1 MQVFVGIEWL
11 PLASPELLRDARQ
24 LAGDL
29 GTGIHVH
36 LNESLGEVENS
47 RARFGRR
54 PTEVAYDAGLLG
66 PDCVAAHCVWLT
78 DHEIGLM
85 RETGTHI
92 SHNPSSNAKLGNG
105 VARLPEMLAAGLN
118 VGLGHDAAE
127 SSNSCDLFDVMK
139 FASLIHRAHRGDASL
154 LQAPD
159 VVRMATR
166 NGAAAL
172 GHETGELSAGKKA
185 DVILVDTRSAM
196 FTPHAAGRPGPAVLA
211 PGVRGGRQRGGHHD
225 RGRADPHARAGTA
238 HRGRG
243 GRAGPGQP
251 GPAAHRRGHRL
262 HELTFAATTRENAA
276 MSRIIITGGTVLT
289 INDADDVHF
298 GGHVVLDGDRIAAVG
313 EGPYPGAPADGD
325 QVIDASGKIVMPG
338 LVDLHYHTAI
348 AKGFSDHLPLWEYLE
363 ACWYPFIRTLDADA
377 AYWSAA
383 ASYLESIKCGVT
395 TVNDMYRRLPDL
407 GRAAHDIGIR
417 AVLSNDVAL
426 PEHNLDTLQDNQ
438 DAYAAVH
445 GLGGGRIEVYVGIEW
460 LPLAS
465 PELLRDARALADE
478 LGTGIHIHL
487 NESLT
492 EVENSRERFG
502 RRPTEV
508 AYDAGLLGPDCVAA
522 HCVWLTDT
530 EIALMRETHTQI
542 SHNPSSNAKLGNGI
556 ARLPEMLAAGIN
568 VGLGHDAAE
577 CNNSRDAFE
586 VMKFASLMHRAQ
598 RVDAS
603 LMQAPAVLRMA
614 TRNGSAALRHDTG
627 QLIPG
632 HKADVILVDTANPM
646 FTPLMPGDKAHIY
659 SHLVFS
665 ANGSAVDTTIV
676 DGQILMRGRELLTMD
691 EQQILSG
698 ANEGFLRTLEKI
710 RS

>member
-1 MQVFVGIEWL
+1 
-11 PLASPELLRDARQ
+11 
-24 LAGDL
+24 
-29 GTGIHVH
+29 
-36 LNESLGEVENS
+36 
-47 RARFGRR
+47 
-54 PTEVAYDAGLLG
+54 
-66 PDCVAAHCVWLT
+66 
-78 DHEIGLM
+78 
-85 RETGTHI
+85 
-92 SHNPSSNAKLGNG
+92 
-105 VARLPEMLAAGLN
+105 
-118 VGLGHDAAE
+118 
-127 SSNSCDLFDVMK
+127 
-139 FASLIHRAHRGDASL
+139 
-154 LQAPD
+154 
-159 VVRMATR
+159 
-166 NGAAAL
+166 
-172 GHETGELSAGKKA
+172 
-185 DVILVDTRSAM
+185 
-196 FTPHAAGRPGPAVLA
+196 
-211 PGVRGGRQRGGHHD
+211 
-225 RGRADPHARAGTA
+225 
-238 HRGRG
+238 
-243 GRAGPGQP
+243 
-251 GPAAHRRGHRL
+251 
-262 HELTFAATTRENAA
+262 
-276 MSRIIITGGTVLT
+276 MSKIIITGGTVLT

-313 EGPYPGAPADGD
+313 EGPYTGTPGDGD
-325 QVIDASGKIVMPG
+325 QVIDASGKIIMPG

-348 AKGFSDHLPLWEYLE
+348 AKGFSDHLPLWEYLD

-438 DAYAAVH
+438 DAYHSVH
-445 GLGGGRIEVYVGIEW
+445 GLGDGRIEVYVGIEW

-492 EVENSRERFG
+492 EVENSKERFG

-508 AYDAGLLGPDCVAA
+508 AYDAGLLGADCVAA
-522 HCVWLTDT
+522 HCVWLSDT
-530 EIALMRETHTQI
+530 EIALMRETGTQI

-603 LMQAPAVLRMA
+603 LMQAPAVVRMA

-627 QLIPG
+627 QLTPG
-632 HKADVILVDTANPM
+632 CKADVILVDTANPM

-691 EQQILSG
+691 EPQILAE
-698 ANEGFLRTLEKI
+698 ANAGFLRTLEKI